1 MQCVNVKV
9 IFKKRQFQRILVLRS
24 YFLSSK
30 PNVSLK
36 RLKKNFTKKNLE
48 TTLIK
53 NVSGYQIT
61 INLLTLLKRTQEQL
75 QYTSKRSENEKVGVV
90 IEHLKC

>member
-36 RLKKNFTKKNLE
+36 RLKKKFYKKNLE

-61 INLLTLLKRTQEQL
+61 INLLTLLKRPRNSYNTLRKEVR
-75 QYTSKRSENEKVGVV
+75 TKRWELLLST
-90 IEHLKC
+90 

>member
-1 MQCVNVKV
+1 MIDLSVTLILPFQQTKCF
-9 IFKKRQFQRILVLRS
+9 IKKI
-24 YFLSSK
+24 
-30 PNVSLK
+30 
-36 RLKKNFTKKNLE
+36 KKKFYKKNLE

-90 IEHLKC
+90 IEHVKC

>member
-36 RLKKNFTKKNLE
+36 RLKKKFYKKNLE